1 MRKQRRCCPAY
12 FALVAQRTER
22 RSTKPEVAGS
32 NPAWR
37 ARQVAATPASLQRAG
52 GHLRDGRQG
61 RHYPPADDDGDR
73 TIANRKPTL
82 RFIRAAPSR
91 SRPAIM
97 EEWPSGSRHRLGKAA
112 SRQLL
117 RGFESRF
124 LRQWYPASPGSRDA
138 SASRKL
144 GTGPASAGARQG
156 VLPRD
161 TGEPCAHPGPA
172 TQTVRGK
179 CQPMRAGRGQEE

>member
-1 MRKQRRCCPAY
+1 MRKQRRCCPTY
-12 FALVAQRTER
+12 FALVAQWTER

-52 GHLRDGRQG
+52 GHLGDGRQS
-61 RHYPPADDDGDR
+61 RRYPPADDDGDR
-73 TIANRKPTL
+73 TIANRKPAL

-124 LRQWYPASPGSRDA
+124 LRQGIQPVRAVAAHPRRGSSGQARHPREPVRASYRGIRASPVLTRGLQRKQSEA
-138 SASRKL
+138 SASR
-144 GTGPASAGARQG
+144 
-156 VLPRD
+156 
-161 TGEPCAHPGPA
+161 
-172 TQTVRGK
+172 
-179 CQPMRAGRGQEE
+179 